1 MTTKPSSASRL
12 LTIPRAAPP
21 FGSKGEGRIV
31 SVPRQVPT
39 SAFSF
44 SCASVSSG
52 TWIMRRVYRR
62 LGRRR
67 PGRGQSI
74 GIESRLR
81 DVGGGAAL
89 GGLRCV
95 ILFVVRRQQQHD
107 HHAARGAQDT

>member
-1 MTTKPSSASRL
+1 MTAKPSSAKRL
-12 LTIPRAAPP
+12 LTIPMASPP

-67 PGRGQSI
+67 PGRGQPV

-89 GGLRCV
+89 GGLRSA

-107 HHAARGAQDT
+107 HHTIRVA